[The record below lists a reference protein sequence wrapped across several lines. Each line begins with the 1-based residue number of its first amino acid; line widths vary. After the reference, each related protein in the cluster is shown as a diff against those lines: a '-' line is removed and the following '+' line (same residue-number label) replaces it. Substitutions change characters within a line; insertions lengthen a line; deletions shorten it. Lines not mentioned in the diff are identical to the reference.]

1 MVRIMEDKQGI
12 AIYNRYGDLVGV
24 ALSVRGVIANSKDF
38 LDGGIRAALKS
49 GKIYKDHFFHYYNLP
64 EYPPINIEVPYLCII
79 DGVKFMKQIEVA
91 EYCGV
96 TKQAVSTAKAHGAP
110 SINGKIVKWNK
121 N

>member
-1 MVRIMEDKQGI
+1 MVSIMEDKQGI
-12 AIYNRYGDLVGV
+12 AIYNRYGGLVAV
-24 ALSVRGVIANSKDF
+24 ARSIRGAITKDF

-49 GKIYKDHFFHYYNLP
+49 GKIYKDHFFRYYNLP

-79 DGVKFMKQIEVA
+79 DGVKFMKQTEVA

-96 TKQAVSTAKAHGAP
+96 TKQAVSTAKAHSAP
-110 SINGKIVKWNK
+110 SINGKIVEWNK

>member
-1 MVRIMEDKQGI
+1 MVSIMEDKQGI
-12 AIYNRYGDLVGV
+12 AIYNRYGDLVAV
-24 ALSVRGVIANSKDF
+24 ARSIRGAITKDF

-49 GKIYKDHFFHYYNLP
+49 GKIYKDHFFRYYTLSEYLP
-64 EYPPINIEVPYLCII
+64 KNIEVPYLCII
-79 DGVKFMKQIEVA
+79 DGVKFMKQTEIA

-96 TKQAVSTAKAHGAP
+96 TKQAVSTAKSHNAP

>member
-1 MVRIMEDKQGI
+1 MVRFMEDKQGI
-12 AIYNRYGDLVGV
+12 AIYNRYGGLVAV
-24 ALSVRGVIANSKDF
+24 ARSIRGAITKDF

-49 GKIYKDHFFHYYNLP
+49 GKIYKDHFFRYYNLP

-79 DGVKFMKQIEVA
+79 DGVKFMKQTEVA

-96 TKQAVSTAKAHGAP
+96 TKQAVSTAKSHNAP
-110 SINGKIVKWNK
+110 FINGKNVEWNK